1 MDVPFLHLKKH
12 NLLYKKQL
20 HESLDKCLEN
30 GDFILGK
37 ELVEFEKEFSDYI
50 NSDFA
55 IGVGN
60 CHDGLYLILK
70 SLGIGEG
77 DEVIV
82 PSNTFIATWFAVIN
96 TGAKPVPVEPNLESY
111 NLDPYLIQKSIT
123 DATKAIIV
131 VHLYGLCCE
140 MDKIREISKKNN
152 LFLIEDCAQSLG
164 SKYKNQKAGILSDAA
179 SFSFYPSKNLGALGD
194 GGMITTSN
202 KGIAKD
208 LKKMRAYGSIEKYK
222 NDLIGSNSRLDEL
235 QASFLRIKLKNIDIE
250 NKIRNELAN
259 IYFNELKEISNFI
272 KLPFYDETISFHS
285 WHLFVILSKERDA
298 LVDHLRRHNIDT
310 ILHYPIPPHKQ
321 KCFENSHISKYNL
334 PISEKIHKECIS
346 LPISSLHTKKEIY
359 YVCKNILEFYKNS

>member
-12 NLLYKKQL
+12 NIAYKKQF

-37 ELVEFEKEFSDYI
+37 ELIKFEKEFADYI
-50 NSDFA
+50 NSDYA

-96 TGAKPVPVEPNLESY
+96 SGAKPVPVEPNSDSY
-111 NLDPYLIQKSIT
+111 NLDPYLIQESIT
-123 DATKAIIV
+123 EATKAIIV

-140 MDKIREISKKNN
+140 MEEIQQISKENN
-152 LFLIEDCAQSLG
+152 LFLVEDCAQSLG
-164 SKYKNQKAGILSDAA
+164 SKYKNQKAGILGDAA

-202 KGIAKD
+202 KLIAEN
-208 LKKMRAYGSIEKYK
+208 LKKMRTYGSIEKYK
-222 NDLIGSNSRLDEL
+222 NDLIGTNSRLDEL
-235 QASFLRIKLKNIDIE
+235 QASFLRKKLKNIDIE
-250 NKIRNELAN
+250 NKKRNELAN
-259 IYFNELKEISNFI
+259 IYFNELKKISDYI
-272 KLPFYDETISFHS
+272 KLPFYDESISSHS
-285 WHLFVILSKERDA
+285 WHLFVILLNKRDA
-298 LVDHLRRHNIDT
+298 LADYLKQNNIDT
-310 ILHYPIPPHKQ
+310 ILHYPVPPHKQ
-321 KCFENSHISKYNL
+321 KCFKNSDISNYKL
-334 PISEKIHKECIS
+334 PISEMIHKKCIS
-346 LPISSLHTKKEIY
+346 LPLSSLHTKKEIY
-359 YVCKNILEFYKNS
+359 YVCKIILEFYSKF